1 MGDSNHNPSLAVKI
15 LNDTKRAKSAD
26 IKTTK
31 KKTIRHTDIQQIEKR
46 EGGGGAK
53 ESKKNLE
60 EKRRQSKKY
69 LTK

>member
-46 EGGGGAK
+46 EGEEAK